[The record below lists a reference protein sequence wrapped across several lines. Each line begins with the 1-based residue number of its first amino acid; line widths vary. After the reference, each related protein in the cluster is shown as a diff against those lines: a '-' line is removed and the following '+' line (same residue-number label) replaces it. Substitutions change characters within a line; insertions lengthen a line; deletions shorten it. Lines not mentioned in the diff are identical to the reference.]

1 MDIQKYRKLY
11 LQTNWANNK
20 FNMIIIRSY
29 KQRRIYRKDNYYENI
44 NRVKV
49 DGWNHYLV
57 NSKKAF
63 WINKDE
69 LCIGYKLDTNPEI
82 YRPIFSHSR
91 QRILDKVHNEEIDDD
106 GNKNQNIR
114 NPYKFWNK
122 IKTKYFNTLYKKRE
136 LPTVCISRIIMF
148 IN

>member
-1 MDIQKYRKLY
+1 MDIRKYRTIVLCHNHE
-11 LQTNWANNK
+11 TNR
-20 FNMIIIRSY
+20 FQMIKY
-29 KQRRIYRKDNYYENI
+29 NI
-44 NRVKV
+44 ERDVEQNRVFKTAY
-49 DGWNHYLV
+49 GINHPLV
-57 NSKKAF
+57 LSKKAF

>member
-1 MDIQKYRKLY
+1 MDIRKYRTIVLCHNHE
-11 LQTNWANNK
+11 TNK
-20 FNMIIIRSY
+20 FQMIKY
-29 KQRRIYRKDNYYENI
+29 NI
-44 NRVKV
+44 EHDVERNRVFKTAY
-49 DGWNHYLV
+49 GRIHPLV
-57 NSKKAF
+57 LSKKAF